1 MTEPRTLTRNA
12 SLTDIHAL
20 LLGQHARKVDIIAP
34 IGALL
39 ADGGRLVVRGEP
51 QVTTDG
57 VSPDSVFLPTALCDG
72 GIADR
77 VGHDLTAKYL
87 STCRDKAIALYD
99 SNVNTWLQHPDNA
112 GKRFLVRGL
121 ANEDGTAIARAFLS
135 DSYKVIDNI
144 DVLMT
149 VLDGLREAGVDVEVV
164 SCDLTDRRMYLRVKS
179 EAVALAVPELVR
191 GYRSPY
197 NGKTGEE
204 LPLMFAGFEV
214 SNSEVGH
221 GAFSIAPRV
230 ILQVCGNGMTRRF
243 DAVRSQHLG
252 GKLEDEGTIV
262 WSQATQE
269 KNLALIRS
277 KTVDA
282 VKGFLSSEYLQKVAG
297 EMAAEAGVEI
307 PKPEETIKHVAKTMR
322 YTEEQQAD
330 ILRMFIK
337 GGSTT
342 AIGVMHAVT
351 ASAQGQPDADLAADM
366 EADSMRV
373 LSLAAAHGRATR

>member
-12 SLTDIHAL
+12 NIQDLHAV
-20 LLGQHARKVDIIAP
+20 LLGQHARKIDIIAP
-34 IGALL
+34 VDTLL
-39 ADGGRLVVRGEP
+39 ADAGRLVVRGDP
-51 QVTTDG
+51 QVTADG
-57 VSPDSVFLPTALCDG
+57 VTEDSVYLPTAICDG

-77 VGHDLTAKYL
+77 LGIPPGYL
-87 STCRDKAIALYD
+87 SKLRDKSIGMYD
-99 SNVNTWLQHPDNA
+99 ENINGWLTHPDHA
-112 GKRFLVRGL
+112 GKKFLVRCL
-121 ANEDGTAIARAFLS
+121 SNEDGQAVARAFLS
-135 DSYKVIDNI
+135 DSYKVIDNL
-144 DVLMT
+144 DVMMT
-149 VLDGLREAGVDVEVV
+149 IMDGLREAGVEVEIVA
-164 SCDLTDRRMYLRVKS
+164 CDLTDRRMYLRVKC

-230 ILQVCGNGMTRRF
+230 ILQVCDNGMTRRF

-252 GKLEDEGTIV
+252 GKLEDTGQIV
-262 WSQATQE
+262 WSEATQE

-277 KTVDA
+277 MTVDA
-282 VKGFLSSEYLQKVAG
+282 VTRFLSGDYLQKVAA

-307 PKPEETIKHVAKTMR
+307 AKPEDTIQHVAKTMR
-322 YTEEQQAD
+322 YTEAQQED

-337 GGSTT
+337 GGATT

-351 ASAQGQPDADLAADM
+351 ASAQNQQDADLAADM

-373 LSLAAAHGRATR
+373 LSLAAAHGRANR

>member
-20 LLGQHARKVDIIAP
+20 LLGQHARKIDIIAP

-39 ADGGRLVVRGEP
+39 ADAGRLVVKGEP

-57 VSPDSVFLPTALCDG
+57 VSPDSVFTPTALCDG

-87 STCRDKAIALYD
+87 STCRDKAIDLYD
-99 SNVNTWLQHPDNA
+99 QNVNTWLQHPDNA

-121 ANEDGTAIARAFLS
+121 ANDDGTAIARAFLS

-230 ILQVCGNGMTRRF
+230 ILEVCGNGSTRRF

-351 ASAQGQPDADLAADM
+351 ASAQGQDDADLAADM